1 MRLASVQRPSA
12 DALRNCCPLTGK
24 ARRSPHSTPAPPC
37 SRTGGSLSDAGRL
50 PVERLISQM
59 PRFRKTVPI
68 DDYVLD
74 VLMRDLVGHDR
85 QPAAFLVY
93 LYLFREAGRQRWQ
106 PVSASLRMIAEG
118 TGLSKSAVQVAL
130 QRLRTRD
137 LIQSKSEH
145 ATALPQ
151 HRVLR
156 HWRQVVG
163 ARNKR
168 PRKAK
173 RPQS

>member
-1 MRLASVQRPSA
+1 
-12 DALRNCCPLTGK
+12 
-24 ARRSPHSTPAPPC
+24 
-37 SRTGGSLSDAGRL
+37 
-50 PVERLISQM
+50 M

-93 LYLFREAGRQRWQ
+93 LHLYRAAERQKWK
-106 PVSASLRMIAEG
+106 PVNASLRMIAEG

-130 QRLRTRD
+130 DRLRRRE
-137 LIQSKSEH
+137 LIRSKSEH

-156 HWRQVVG
+156 HWRQPAG
-163 ARNKR
+163 ACTKSGRKTKR
-168 PRKAK
+168 GQTGSR
-173 RPQS
+173 